1 MKNPILSIRAGTAR
15 TQDRRST
22 VRFATFG
29 LTLLLAG
36 CGAISDDDASRKAVE
51 WFELELSRIGYT
63 RIEEG
68 LWAIPPRKVA
78 VAVQGDALE
87 AQIRGITSTGVRP
100 SPIEDNSQ
108 SSSITWRGQV
118 YLKYLS
124 RERFHRNGTPR
135 TWSEWQDASSVLN
148 IERRSGQWYVQR
160 VK

>member
-1 MKNPILSIRAGTAR
+1 MAR
-15 TQDRRST
+15 TRDRRST

-51 WFELELSRIGYT
+51 WFELELSRIGYS
-63 RIEEG
+63 RIEDG

-87 AQIRGITSTGVRP
+87 AQIRGISSTGVRP
-100 SPIEDNSQ
+100 SPIEDNAQ

-124 RERFHRNGTPR
+124 RERFHRNGTPD

>member
-1 MKNPILSIRAGTAR
+1 MKNPILSIRAGMAR

-36 CGAISDDDASRKAVE
+36 CGAISDDDAARKAVE
-51 WFELELSRIGYT
+51 WFELELSRIGYS
-63 RIEEG
+63 RIEDG

-78 VAVQGDALE
+78 VAVEGDALE
-87 AQIRGITSTGVRP
+87 AQIRGISSTGVRP

-124 RERFHRNGTPR
+124 RERFHRNGTPG

>member
-1 MKNPILSIRAGTAR
+1 MKNPILSIRAGMAR
-15 TQDRRST
+15 TRDRRST

-51 WFELELSRIGYT
+51 WFELELSRIGYS
-63 RIEEG
+63 RIEDG

-87 AQIRGITSTGVRP
+87 AQIRGISSTGVRP
-100 SPIEDNSQ
+100 SPIEDNAQ

-124 RERFHRNGTPR
+124 RERFHRNGTPD

>member
-51 WFELELSRIGYT
+51 WVELELSRIGYT

-68 LWAIPPRKVA
+68 LWEIPPR
-78 VAVQGDALE
+78 
-87 AQIRGITSTGVRP
+87 
-100 SPIEDNSQ
+100 
-108 SSSITWRGQV
+108 
-118 YLKYLS
+118 
-124 RERFHRNGTPR
+124 
-135 TWSEWQDASSVLN
+135 
-148 IERRSGQWYVQR
+148 
-160 VK
+160 

>member
-1 MKNPILSIRAGTAR
+1 MTLRDLVAR
-15 TQDRRST
+15 TQNRRST
-22 VRFATFG
+22 ACDATFG
-29 LTLLLAG
+29 LVALLAA

-51 WFELELSRIGYT
+51 WFELELSRIGYS
-63 RIEEG
+63 RIEDG

-87 AQIRGITSTGVRP
+87 AQIRAISPTGVRP
-100 SPIEDNSQ
+100 TPIEANSQ

-124 RERFHRNGTPR
+124 RERFHRGGTPG
-135 TWSEWQDASSVLN
+135 TWSEWQDTSSVLN

>member
-63 RIEEG
+63 LIEEG

>member
-124 RERFHRNGTPR
+124 RERFHRNGTPD

>member
-1 MKNPILSIRAGTAR
+1 MLFRSIRAGTAR
-15 TQDRRST
+15 TRDRRST

-29 LTLLLAG
+29 LTLLLAS

-51 WFELELSRIGYT
+51 WFELELSRIGYS
-63 RIEEG
+63 RIEDG

-87 AQIRGITSTGVRP
+87 AQIRGISSTGVRP

-124 RERFHRNGTPR
+124 RERFHRNGTPG
-135 TWSEWQDASSVLN
+135 TWSEW
-148 IERRSGQWYVQR
+148 
-160 VK
+160 